1 MPTETQATLAT
12 LQRDFTAFLLRGDPA
27 VAGALRPDLP
37 PGRLAVYRNTVVGSL
52 ADVLGN
58 AHPAARRAVGCDR
71 FTALATRFVLEH
83 PPRQP
88 MLWSYGGGFADWLE
102 RRGGEGAPP
111 WLPDL
116 ARLDWAMHEALFAA
130 DAEPLDPGR
139 LAAVPPER
147 AGALRLMPHPSVR
160 LLRSDWT
167 VHALWRDEA
176 AVART
181 EPEAVLVGRTDGEVR
196 CARLSAEDGVLAAHL
211 LSGATLD
218 EALAEAASA
227 AGEMAAGEMA
237 AGEMAD
243 GEMPDGEEAATGLQS
258 LLALLL
264 HNRLL
269 AGFALDH
276 GSPDAGPAG
285 GDEP

>member
-1 MPTETQATLAT
+1 MPTDTLAT
-12 LQRDFTAFLLRGDPA
+12 LQRDFTAFLLRDDPA
-27 VAGALRPDLP
+27 IAGALRPDLP
-37 PGRLAVYRNTVVGSL
+37 AARLALYRNTVVGSL
-52 ADVLGN
+52 AGVLGN

-71 FTALATRFVLEH
+71 FATLAARFVVEN

-88 MLWSYGGGFADWLE
+88 MLWSYGGGFGDWLGD
-102 RRGGEGAPP
+102 RLGEGPEEGRAEGIPP

-160 LLRSDWT
+160 LLRSDWN

-196 CARLSAEDGVLAAHL
+196 CARLSAGDGALAAQL

-218 EALAEAASA
+218 EALAEADEEA
-227 AGEMAAGEMA
+227 AGEETG
-237 AGEMAD
+237 
-243 GEMPDGEEAATGLQS
+243 TGLQS

-276 GSPDAGPAG
+276 GSPDAGPAR